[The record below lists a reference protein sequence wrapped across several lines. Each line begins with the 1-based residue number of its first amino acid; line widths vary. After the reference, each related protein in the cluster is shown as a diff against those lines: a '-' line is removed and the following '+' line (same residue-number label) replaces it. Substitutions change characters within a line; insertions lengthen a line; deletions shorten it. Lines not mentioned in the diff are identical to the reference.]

1 MLVRNFR
8 DGQKPRAAASGQ
20 NNSFHSKCLRI
31 HAHMLFFLRVYLH
44 LVKKIYR
51 YDEPVQKPGTPAT
64 EYPVKN
70 ILQRKKS
77 PVASR
82 GCYVKSVLLKIR
94 LQNRKCKVG
103 DVRRKQGLPV
113 LTQHARGNT
122 IKARRGKRKDYTRL
136 QLGAG
141 HPQKFHGPAKMLNH
155 VPCGD
160 NRNSAVGHCGKMFK
174 SSPRDS

>member
-51 YDEPVQKPGTPAT
+51 YDEPVQKPGTPAA

-82 GCYVKSVLLKIR
+82 EYYVKSVLLKIR

-103 DVRRKQGLPV
+103 DVRGEQGLPA
-113 LTQHARGNT
+113 LTQHARGDT
-122 IKARRGKRKDYTRL
+122 IKARCGKRENPARPKFGTRN
-136 QLGAG
+136 
-141 HPQKFHGPAKMLNH
+141 PQKFHGPAKMLNH
-155 VPCGD
+155 V
-160 NRNSAVGHCGKMFK
+160 
-174 SSPRDS
+174 